1 MAIIKTSFTL
11 RLNLIDHAKIKKI
24 AESQNRSMTNMI
36 ETLVKEKI
44 KEYEKE
50 NGEIE
55 LTDEEIILSYPRPR
69 CQALGRAQKNR
80 SFPPFLFRRNCGTSL
95 LRCAAKH
102 SFSGFFLLSAQPQ
115 PPNEAT
121 HRLLGQSPG
130 AFRRSAKRK
139 P

>member
-36 ETLVKEKI
+36 VTLVKVKI

-55 LTDEEIILSYPRPR
+55 LTDEEII
-69 CQALGRAQKNR
+69 G
-80 SFPPFLFRRNCGTSL
+80 
-95 LRCAAKH
+95 
-102 SFSGFFLLSAQPQ
+102 
-115 PPNEAT
+115 E
-121 HRLLGQSPG
+121 
-130 AFRRSAKRK
+130 
-139 P
+139 

>member
-11 RLNLIDHAKIKKI
+11 RLNLIVHAKIKKI

-55 LTDEEIILSYPRPR
+55 LTDEDII
-69 CQALGRAQKNR
+69 G
-80 SFPPFLFRRNCGTSL
+80 
-95 LRCAAKH
+95 
-102 SFSGFFLLSAQPQ
+102 
-115 PPNEAT
+115 E
-121 HRLLGQSPG
+121 
-130 AFRRSAKRK
+130 
-139 P
+139 

>member
-36 ETLVKEKI
+36 ETLVKENI

-55 LTDEEIILSYPRPR
+55 LTDEENI
-69 CQALGRAQKNR
+69 G
-80 SFPPFLFRRNCGTSL
+80 
-95 LRCAAKH
+95 
-102 SFSGFFLLSAQPQ
+102 
-115 PPNEAT
+115 E
-121 HRLLGQSPG
+121 
-130 AFRRSAKRK
+130 
-139 P
+139 